1 LLSKEGKNYCDAVL
15 NELEKNTIYIH
26 RMQLW
31 LAIALPAYAD
41 LEWQCSMT
49 ELAIEQNPTHGF
61 TAPSEG
67 GEVQAGN
74 PLPIGGAHQYGDGVN
89 FVLFS
94 RHATRIRLEFYRNA
108 SDSSPSKIIDLD
120 PARHRTGDV
129 WHVWVRGI
137 PSGQLYGYR
146 IEGPYQPEEGHRF
159 NPHKLLLDPFARAL
173 ACVEDW
179 DFSAARGYDSSSSL
193 TDLSI
198 STVDNA
204 GTTPKCI
211 FTNDHFDW
219 EMDSPPKHSASDT
232 VIYETHVRGL
242 TIHPSSGVAHP
253 GTFTG
258 LTEKIPYLQ
267 DLGVTAIELMPV
279 LEFNENESIRLN
291 PVTGEKLKNYWGYNP
306 VAYFAP
312 KESYSIDGS
321 HRRQTVEFREM
332 VKAFHRA
339 GIEVILD
346 IVLNHTAEGNET
358 GPTISLRGI
367 ENSIFYML
375 QENGR
380 RYYKDFTG
388 VGNTLNANHPIVRQ
402 FVMLVLRHWVMHMHV
417 DGFRFDLASVLGRDE
432 HGNILRNAPLLEEIA
447 EDPILRD
454 VKLIAEAWDA
464 GGAYQVGSFSTQ
476 RWTEWNGRFRDDV
489 RRFWIGDAGMMG
501 SFASRICGSSDL
513 YQASGKGPAS
523 SLNFVTSHD
532 GFTLNDLVSYKQKH
546 NDENGEYGRDGIDAN
561 YSDNCGAEGPS
572 DDAVV
577 EGMRNRLIKTF
588 LLTLFISR
596 GVPMLLGGDEFRRT
610 QRGNNNAYCQDN
622 AVSWFDWS
630 LVEKHK
636 EIRRFT
642 RGMIAFRRTHSVLRR
657 EVFYTDADIKWFAPN
672 GATPDWMDQRQKS
685 FACLILGN
693 GEPDLLLMF
702 NADTRSVDFSIP
714 ALPASK
720 IWRLAVDT
728 SRTAPDDLYE
738 TGNEPSMQGQ
748 ISFRVEPRSSAIL
761 LTDG

>member
-1 LLSKEGKNYCDAVL
+1 MSV
-15 NELEKNTIYIH
+15 
-26 RMQLW
+26 
-31 LAIALPAYAD
+31 
-41 LEWQCSMT
+41 T
-49 ELAIEQNPTHGF
+49 ELAIEQNPAKDFAASREESGIQ
-61 TAPSEG
+61 S
-67 GEVQAGN
+67 GN
-74 PLPIGGAHQYGDGVN
+74 PLPIGGTHQQGDGVN

-94 RHATRIRLEFYRNA
+94 RNATRVHLELYQHPD
-108 SDSSPSKIIDLD
+108 DSSPSRIIDLD
-120 PARHRTGDV
+120 PMRHRTGDI

-137 PSGQLYGYR
+137 PAGQLYGYR

-159 NPHKLLLDPFARAL
+159 NPHKLLLDPYARAI
-173 ACVEDW
+173 AGVEKW
-179 DFSAARGYDSSSSL
+179 DFLAARGYDSSSTL

-211 FTNDHFDW
+211 FTRDHFDW

-242 TIHPSSGVAHP
+242 TIHSSSKVERR
-253 GTFTG
+253 GTFAG

-279 LEFNENESIRLN
+279 LEFNENESQLLN
-291 PVTGEKLKNYWGYNP
+291 PITGEKLKNYWGYNP

-312 KESYSIDGS
+312 KQSYSFEGS
-321 HRRQTVEFREM
+321 HWRQTVEFREM

-346 IVLNHTAEGNET
+346 IVLNHTAESDEL
-358 GPTISLRGI
+358 GPTICLRGI

-375 QENGR
+375 QENQR

-388 VGNTLNANHPIVRQ
+388 VGNTLNANHPVVRE
-402 FVMLVLRHWVMHMHV
+402 FVTSVLRYWVMNMHV

-432 HGNILRNAPLLEEIA
+432 HGNILRDAPLLEGIA

-454 VKLIAEAWDA
+454 VKIIAEAWDA

-489 RRFWIGDAGMMG
+489 RRFWIGDAGMIRL
-501 SFASRICGSSDL
+501 FASRICGSSDL

-532 GFTLNDLVSYKQKH
+532 GFTLNDLVSYQQKH
-546 NDENGEYGRDGIDAN
+546 NHENGQFNHDGTNAN
-561 YSDNCGAEGPS
+561 YSDNCGVEGPS
-572 DDAVV
+572 QDPAV
-577 EGMRNRLIKTF
+577 EDMRLRMIKNF

-622 AVSWFDWS
+622 EVSWFDWS
-630 LVEKHK
+630 LLEPHK
-636 EIRRFT
+636 EIHRFA
-642 RGMIAFRRTHSVLRR
+642 RGMIAFRRTHPVLRR
-657 EVFYTDADIKWFAPN
+657 ETFYTDEDIKWFAPN
-672 GATPDWMDQRQKS
+672 GASPDWADQRQKS
-685 FACLILGN
+685 FACLILGRT
-693 GEPDLLLMF
+693 EPDLFLLF

-714 ALPASK
+714 ALPACK

-728 SRTAPDDLYE
+728 SRTAPEDIFDP
-738 TGNEPSMQGQ
+738 GKEPSLQGQ
-748 ISFRVEPRSSAIL
+748 IGHRLEARSSAIL
-761 LTDG
+761 LTDSSEVLHDN